1 MFKPSAFSSASKYIN
16 HGEITANM
24 MAYSTDYFVSYNNFW
39 DYDTTTKK
47 GAISDNYLRV
57 DAVGKKLDGNDSSVK
72 NIAVL

>member
-1 MFKPSAFSSASKYIN
+1 
-16 HGEITANM
+16 

-47 GAISDNYLRV
+47 GSISDNYLRV